1 MNRARSLLK
10 YSLTRLALAPVM
22 LWLISSLVFL
32 LLRVAPGDPVD
43 AILGNRADYAAREAM
58 RAKLG
63 LDIPLINQYFKYLN
77 GLIHGDLGQSLN
89 NQESVRETIANTLP
103 ASIEL
108 GIIAL
113 LIASIIG
120 LIVGFTGIA
129 KPEGKTDLAG
139 RLFGIGTYALPPF
152 WAAMLIQMLFA
163 VVLGWLPVG
172 GRFPPS
178 LSPPQ
183 GSGFL
188 ILDSIRK
195 GDLDA
200 LGGAIRHLVLPASTL
215 GILLSGIFSR
225 SLRINLEKV
234 LSTNYIQAASSRG
247 IKKSQIIFSH
257 ALPNALLPVLTIAGL
272 TISSLIGGAL
282 LIEVT
287 FSWPGIALGLKEA
300 ISQRDYNMVQ
310 GIVVIIS
317 TIVVMVSLTID
328 LLIAFIDPRVKY

>member
-1 MNRARSLLK
+1 
-10 YSLTRLALAPVM
+10 M